1 MRNELAAF
9 GGRPAVTTVPPTQW
23 PSVSK
28 EEILAVVGLLVNN
41 TISIYDR
48 SYPIDALED
57 SFAAYIGRRYA
68 IAFNSGTAA
77 LFAAYYA
84 LGISAGDEVIVPS
97 YTFWATVTPLIRL
110 GAVPVFADI
119 DAKTLTLSVD
129 DVKKKITPKT
139 RAVVVNHVWG
149 NPAKLD
155 DLTSLC
161 RQFNVHLVEDA
172 SHAHGATF
180 MDRKI
185 GSFGTVSVF
194 SLQAN
199 KPVAAGEGGLLLTD
213 SQEIYER
220 ATLIGHFG
228 PRATQTVHSPQYA
241 PFAETG
247 LGLKLRIS
255 ALNAAIALEQLK
267 TLDARN
273 RVRRENMLALSER
286 IKHLPGLTI
295 TVEYPGATHVYYG
308 YKVIYDSGVLGV
320 PSHELVRLLR
330 AEGVQ
335 IKVSDS
341 KPLHQEPLF
350 NEQYDRTVLGWPF
363 TEEWYRRMV
372 DCRQLRLDVT
382 ETVAPKL
389 LSIAPLQERADRVVE
404 EYAVAFEKVWEWAMK
419 LGGMDS

>member
-161 RQFNVHLVEDA
+161 RQFNVHL
-172 SHAHGATF
+172 G
-180 MDRKI
+180 RRCI
-185 GSFGTVSVF
+185 
-194 SLQAN
+194 
-199 KPVAAGEGGLLLTD
+199 PC
-213 SQEIYER
+213 
-220 ATLIGHFG
+220 
-228 PRATQTVHSPQYA
+228 PR
-241 PFAETG
+241 
-247 LGLKLRIS
+247 R
-255 ALNAAIALEQLK
+255 
-267 TLDARN
+267 
-273 RVRRENMLALSER
+273 
-286 IKHLPGLTI
+286 
-295 TVEYPGATHVYYG
+295 HVYG
-308 YKVIYDSGVLGV
+308 PKDWEFWHCI
-320 PSHELVRLLR
+320 RLQF
-330 AEGVQ
+330 A
-335 IKVSDS
+335 S
-341 KPLHQEPLF
+341 
-350 NEQYDRTVLGWPF
+350 
-363 TEEWYRRMV
+363 
-372 DCRQLRLDVT
+372 
-382 ETVAPKL
+382 
-389 LSIAPLQERADRVVE
+389 
-404 EYAVAFEKVWEWAMK
+404 
-419 LGGMDS
+419 

>member
-139 RAVVVNHVWG
+139 RAVVVNHVSG
-149 NPAKLD
+149 KSSKARRSDFAMSAIQCAP
-155 DLTSLC
+155 SRRC
-161 RQFNVHLVEDA
+161 
-172 SHAHGATF
+172 
-180 MDRKI
+180 I
-185 GSFGTVSVF
+185 
-194 SLQAN
+194 
-199 KPVAAGEGGLLLTD
+199 PC
-213 SQEIYER
+213 
-220 ATLIGHFG
+220 
-228 PRATQTVHSPQYA
+228 PR
-241 PFAETG
+241 
-247 LGLKLRIS
+247 R
-255 ALNAAIALEQLK
+255 
-267 TLDARN
+267 
-273 RVRRENMLALSER
+273 
-286 IKHLPGLTI
+286 
-295 TVEYPGATHVYYG
+295 HVYG
-308 YKVIYDSGVLGV
+308 PKDWEFWHCI
-320 PSHELVRLLR
+320 RLQF
-330 AEGVQ
+330 A
-335 IKVSDS
+335 S
-341 KPLHQEPLF
+341 
-350 NEQYDRTVLGWPF
+350 
-363 TEEWYRRMV
+363 
-372 DCRQLRLDVT
+372 
-382 ETVAPKL
+382 
-389 LSIAPLQERADRVVE
+389 
-404 EYAVAFEKVWEWAMK
+404 
-419 LGGMDS
+419 